1 MGGNCNFP
9 PIFYKFLPFK
19 KASKTRLFEIKLSF
33 LSHPSHSMIFKPL
46 E

>member
-1 MGGNCNFP
+1 MGGNRNFP

-19 KASKTRLFEIKLSF
+19 KASKTRLFEFMLIFPSY
-33 LSHPSHSMIFKPL
+33 LSHSLIFNPL

>member
-19 KASKTRLFEIKLSF
+19 KASKTRLFEFKLNF
-33 LSHPSHSMIFKPL
+33 LSLLSHSLIFNLLK
-46 E
+46 